1 MGSGDFWGMKHQ
13 PTWRYV
19 PSSGKDPLAYTNVF
33 FLKSMVFPI
42 GRDPKDDRCS
52 CSMAIR
58 WSDSTAKDGA
68 MQQPQGCWCYSQPF
82 TGSIHISWRIF
93 AAHCHKSRMDKS
105 AVCFFPDWLS
115 DRQGISLKR
124 ERKKDQLQLWTLT
137 SYNWLFQ
144 WDYTFYKW
152 GFVSTLT
159 DKTVFAIQ
167 NMFVRSICHMQT
179 HQDIG
184 PVPQSSFG
192 RVRST
197 NVLVCPLVDQHGEVE
212 NRHV

>member
-1 MGSGDFWGMKHQ
+1 MFFSRLTIGQTGHFIKE
-13 PTWRYV
+13 
-19 PSSGKDPLAYTNVF
+19 GK
-33 FLKSMVFPI
+33 
-42 GRDPKDDRCS
+42 
-52 CSMAIR
+52 
-58 WSDSTAKDGA
+58 
-68 MQQPQGCWCYSQPF
+68 
-82 TGSIHISWRIF
+82 
-93 AAHCHKSRMDKS
+93 
-105 AVCFFPDWLS
+105 
-115 DRQGISLKR
+115 
-124 ERKKDQLQLWTLT
+124 KKDQLQLWTLT